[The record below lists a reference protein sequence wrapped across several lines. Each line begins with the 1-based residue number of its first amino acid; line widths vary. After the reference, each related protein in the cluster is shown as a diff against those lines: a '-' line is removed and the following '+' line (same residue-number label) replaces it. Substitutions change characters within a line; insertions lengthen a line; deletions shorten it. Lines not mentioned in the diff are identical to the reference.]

1 MTLSG
6 TQPLTRSSGSS
17 DLARQSGETSSLMQN
32 LADVLEVPC
41 KCRAHLHGLSP

>member
-6 TQPLTRSSGSS
+6 TQPLTRSS